1 MTDSDVV
8 SQAEEDQPFSK
19 RNPHDIIGIA
29 GIIRAHNKDVETQKL
44 KVRMDNE
51 RYLISHP
58 EINVMI
64 SLFMKHVLDE
74 HPDDILKYAG
84 AFFDR
89 PNLKEIVRWE
99 FEQDANNAST
109 ETVDE
114 QQELVS

>member
-1 MTDSDVV
+1 MSDLESNQ
-8 SQAEEDQPFSK
+8 SQEDAGTISK

-29 GIIRAHNKDVETQKL
+29 GIIRAHNKDVEFQKL

-51 RYLISHP
+51 RYMVSHP

-74 HPDDILKYAG
+74 HPDDILQYAG

-89 PNLKEIVRWE
+89 PNLREIVRWE
-99 FEQDANNAST
+99 FEQDAPDNST
-109 ETVDE
+109 ETLNE
-114 QQELVS
+114 